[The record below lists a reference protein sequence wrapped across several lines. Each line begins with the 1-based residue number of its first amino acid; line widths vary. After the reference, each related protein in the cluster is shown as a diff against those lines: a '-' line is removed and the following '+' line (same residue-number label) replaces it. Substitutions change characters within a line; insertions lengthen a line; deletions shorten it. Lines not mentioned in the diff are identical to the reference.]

1 MLAVATWEELRR
13 QKHEAEAA
21 GADFHQRYQRE
32 IDAYRAA
39 IDGALRQGLQRFEAT
54 VAGLG
59 KENGFCRDL
68 AGQTASYVD
77 WMRWSLGDLPYFAF
91 AISLSVGQIEQNL
104 PGCALVY
111 FAGRVL
117 DDFLDRHHLYRGRR
131 FTLLSALADQRG
143 LGGEADALTVLM
155 AVLLTV
161 EGLVQ
166 VQEGSAAG
174 EKLAAQ
180 VLRSARGLL
189 VGILMD
195 RSGPELWSLDF
206 YERLIEHKNVDYWR
220 LLYDALDPEHCSP
233 LYPVLARY
241 YAIAQKVNDLEDY
254 ARDELQGRPNIVSIH
269 RLTSGRTDAGA
280 DATGE
285 VLRLIEL
292 KLADEMLQLGREA
305 RSLPEPA
312 RAIALL
318 KIGEMQGA
326 FERIGFFVR
335 PAEIS
340 TANGFKATRNA
351 QKLGL
356 AWHSGLEEFV
366 QRRGVE
372 ALERVAC
379 PACGVDR
386 PKVVFRKQ
394 GFGFNRCEECKH
406 LYVSP
411 RLRSEYSAQLAVES
425 AETAYDPFLE
435 TQKIYAESI
444 CRTLRQ
450 YSTGQRLL
458 DLGHGAGYLML
469 MARAYG
475 FQVYGVDASAV
486 SSDALKPVFG
496 DRLKQIHVAEQTL
509 PWGNFDQA
517 VMSHVLEHMPEP
529 RQTLPKVHAA
539 LNSGA
544 LLYVAVP
551 DSDSLQFRIFGKK
564 WDAVSPIAHPQF
576 FNQASLSRL
585 LRDTGFEPL
594 LRVHSPKL
602 LGPERKRWM
611 HLFRRLGGDESGEL
625 AILARRLPEVVD
637 EPQPV

>member
-21 GADFHQRYQRE
+21 GADFHQRHQRE
-32 IDAYRAA
+32 VDAYRAA
-39 IDGALRQGLQRFEAT
+39 IDEALRQGLQRLEGV
-54 VAGLG
+54 VAELG
-59 KENGFCRDL
+59 QENAFCRDL
-68 AGQTASYVD
+68 ASQTASYVE

-91 AISLSVGQIEQNL
+91 AISLSAEQIEQNL

-166 VQEGSAAG
+166 VQEGGAAG

-195 RSGPELWSLDF
+195 RSGPETWSLEF

-220 LLYDALDPEHCSP
+220 LLYDALDPEHRSP

-241 YAIAQKVNDLEDY
+241 YALAQKINDLEDY
-254 ARDELQGRPNIVSIH
+254 TRDELQGRPNIVSIH
-269 RLTSGRTDAGA
+269 RLTIGVVNGGA
-280 DATGE
+280 EATGE
-285 VLRLIEL
+285 VLHSIETT
-292 KLADEMLQLGREA
+292 LADEMLQLGREA

-326 FERIGFFVR
+326 CERIGFFVQ
-335 PAEIS
+335 PAAIA
-340 TANGFKATRNA
+340 TTNGSKTGRSAA
-351 QKLGL
+351 KLGL

-386 PKVVFRKQ
+386 PQVVFRKQ
-394 GFGFNRCEECKH
+394 GFGFNRCGGCTH

-475 FQVYGVDASAV
+475 FQVYGVDASAI

-496 DRLKQIHVAEQTL
+496 DRLKQMHVDEQTL

-517 VMSHVLEHMPEP
+517 VMSHVLEHMAEP

-539 LNSGA
+539 LNSGG

-551 DSDSLQFRIFGKK
+551 DSDSLQFRVFGKK

-611 HLFRRLGGDESGEL
+611 RLFRRLGGDESGEL
-625 AILARRLPEVVD
+625 AILARRLPD
-637 EPQPV
+637 LAAEPQPA

>member
-1 MLAVATWEELRR
+1 MLAVATWEGLQR

-21 GADFHQRYQRE
+21 GADFHQRHQQE
-32 IDAYRAA
+32 IDDYRDA
-39 IDGALRQGLQRFEAT
+39 IDGALRLGLQRLEAA
-54 VAGLG
+54 VAELG
-59 KENGFCRDL
+59 QGNAFCRDL
-68 AGQTASYVD
+68 AGQTANYVE

-91 AISLSVGQIEQNL
+91 AISPSEEQIEQNL

-166 VQEGSAAG
+166 VQEGGAAG

-189 VGILMD
+189 IGILMD
-195 RSGPELWSLDF
+195 RSGPELWSLEF

-220 LLYDALDPEHCSP
+220 LLYDALDPAHRSP

-241 YAIAQKVNDLEDY
+241 YALAQKLNDLEDY
-254 ARDELQGRPNIVSIH
+254 SRDELQGRPNIVSIH
-269 RLTSGRTDAGA
+269 RLVAGVA
-280 DATGE
+280 DNGAETTGE
-285 VLRLIEL
+285 VLHSIETT
-292 KLADEMLQLGREA
+292 LADEMLQLGRQA

-326 FERIGFFVR
+326 CERIGFFVQ
-335 PAEIS
+335 PAEIAK
-340 TANGFKATRNA
+340 TNGSKTERSAA
-351 QKLGL
+351 KLGL

-379 PACGVDR
+379 PACGGDR
-386 PKVVFRKQ
+386 PQVVFRKQ
-394 GFGFNRCEECKH
+394 GFGFNRCAECTH

-444 CRTLRQ
+444 CRTLSQ

-496 DRLKQIHVAEQTL
+496 DRLQQMHVDEQTL

-517 VMSHVLEHMPEP
+517 VMSHVLEHMAKP

-539 LNSGA
+539 LNSGG

-551 DSDSLQFRIFGKK
+551 DSESLQFRVFGKK

-576 FNQASLSRL
+576 FNQESLSRL

-611 HLFRRLGGDESGEL
+611 RLFRRLGGDESGEL
-625 AILARRLPEVVD
+625 AILARRVPD
-637 EPQPV
+637 PPPA